1 VPIEAGLAVLEWR
14 GVKMNYQSCKLLTVL
29 LTTSLLCAASFG
41 EDKKENSKEETKM
54 KSIYDFKVADIDG
67 NDVNLADYKGKV
79 LLVVN
84 VASKCGFT
92 PQYKGL
98 ENIYRQ
104 YKDKGFE
111 ILGFP
116 SNDFLGQEP
125 GTNEQIKSF
134 CQLNYNVSF
143 PMFSKISVKGKDI
156 HPLYKFL
163 TDKSTD
169 PNFAGGITWNFNKF
183 LIDRKGNIINR
194 FGSRTEPQSP
204 ETIKAIEEALK

>member
-1 VPIEAGLAVLEWR
+1 
-14 GVKMNYQSCKLLTVL
+14 MNYKCAFGHIRQ
-29 LTTSLLCAASFG
+29 LLCILPVIALLAAAAG
-41 EDKKENSKEETKM
+41 GGDKKESPKEEKQM
-54 KSIYDFKVADIDG
+54 KSVYDFKVADIDG

-79 LLVVN
+79 LLIVN

-111 ILGFP
+111 ILAFP
-116 SNDFLGQEP
+116 SNDFMGQEP
-125 GTNEQIKSF
+125 GTNEQIKTF
-134 CQLNYNVSF
+134 CQLNYQISF
-143 PMFSKISVKGKDI
+143 PLFSKISVKGENI

-163 TDKSTD
+163 TEKSTD
-169 PNFAGGITWNFNKF
+169 PKFAGGITWNFNKF

-194 FGSRTEPQSP
+194 FDSKTEPQNP
-204 ETIKAIEEALK
+204 EVIKAIEDALR

>member
-1 VPIEAGLAVLEWR
+1 
-14 GVKMNYQSCKLLTVL
+14 MNYQKRRLLIFLPVIAL
-29 LTTSLLCAASFG
+29 LAAAAGG
-41 EDKKENSKEETKM
+41 EDKKESPKKETQM
-54 KSIYDFKVADIDG
+54 KSVYDFKVADIDG

-79 LLVVN
+79 LLIVN

-98 ENIYRQ
+98 ESIYRQ

-163 TDKSTD
+163 TEKSTD
-169 PNFAGGITWNFNKF
+169 PKFAGGITWNFNKF
-183 LIDRKGNIINR
+183 LIDRNGNIINR
-194 FGSRTEPQSP
+194 FGSKTEPQNP
-204 ETIKAIEEALK
+204 EVIKAIEDALK

>member
-1 VPIEAGLAVLEWR
+1 
-14 GVKMNYQSCKLLTVL
+14 M
-29 LTTSLLCAASFG
+29 TSV
-41 EDKKENSKEETKM
+41 
-54 KSIYDFKVADIDG
+54 YDFKVTDIDG

-79 LLVVN
+79 LLIVN

-116 SNDFLGQEP
+116 SNDFMGQEP
-125 GTNEQIKSF
+125 ETNEQIKSF

-143 PMFSKISVKGKDI
+143 PMFAKISVKGRDI

-163 TDKSTD
+163 TEKSTD
-169 PNFAGGITWNFNKF
+169 PNFSGGITWNFNKF

-194 FGSRTEPQSP
+194 FGSRAEPQNT
-204 ETIKAIEEALK
+204 ETIKAIEDALK

>member
-1 VPIEAGLAVLEWR
+1 LSAVSGNEA
-14 GVKMNYQSCKLLTVL
+14 
-29 LTTSLLCAASFG
+29 
-41 EDKKENSKEETKM
+41 KKESQKEEKQM

-79 LLVVN
+79 LLILN

-111 ILGFP
+111 ILAFP
-116 SNDFLGQEP
+116 SNDFMGQEP
-125 GTNEQIKSF
+125 GTNKEIKSF
-134 CQLNYNVSF
+134 CQLNYQASF
-143 PMFSKISVKGKDI
+143 PLFSKISVKGKDI

-163 TDKSTD
+163 TEKSTD

-183 LIDRKGNIINR
+183 LIDRNGNIINR
-194 FGSRTEPQSP
+194 FGSRAEPQSP
-204 ETIKAIEEALK
+204 EVIKAIEDALK

>member
-1 VPIEAGLAVLEWR
+1 
-14 GVKMNYQSCKLLTVL
+14 MNYNHALCHIMKVL
-29 LTTSLLCAASFG
+29 LILPVIVLLPAACG
-41 EDKKENSKEETKM
+41 EDKKESPKEEKQM

-67 NDVNLADYKGKV
+67 NDVNLADYKDKV
-79 LLVVN
+79 LLIVN

-104 YKDKGFE
+104 YKDRGFE
-111 ILGFP
+111 VLAFP
-116 SNDFLGQEP
+116 SNDFMGQEP

-143 PMFSKISVKGKDI
+143 PLFSKISVKGKDI

-163 TDKSTD
+163 TEKGTD
-169 PNFAGGITWNFNKF
+169 PKFAGGITWNFNKF
-183 LIDRKGNIINR
+183 LIDRKGNIIDR
-194 FGSRTEPQSP
+194 FDSKTEPQNP
-204 ETIKAIEEALK
+204 EVIKAIEEALR

>member
-1 VPIEAGLAVLEWR
+1 
-14 GVKMNYQSCKLLTVL
+14 MNYANRIRLILSVLSVIALLVA
-29 LTTSLLCAASFG
+29 AASG
-41 EDKKENSKEETKM
+41 ENKKGSPKKETHMTSV
-54 KSIYDFKVADIDG
+54 YDFKVTDIDG

-79 LLVVN
+79 LLIVN

-116 SNDFLGQEP
+116 SNDFMGQEP
-125 GTNEQIKSF
+125 ETNEQIKSF

-143 PMFSKISVKGKDI
+143 PMFAKISVKGRDI

-163 TDKSTD
+163 TEKSTD
-169 PNFAGGITWNFNKF
+169 PNFSGGITWNFNKF

-194 FGSRTEPQSP
+194 FGSRAEPQNT
-204 ETIKAIEEALK
+204 ETIKAIEDALK

>member
-1 VPIEAGLAVLEWR
+1 
-14 GVKMNYQSCKLLTVL
+14 MNYKCAFDHIRQ
-29 LTTSLLCAASFG
+29 LLCILPVIALLSAVSG
-41 EDKKENSKEETKM
+41 NEAKKESQKEEKQM

-79 LLVVN
+79 LLILN

-111 ILGFP
+111 ILAFP
-116 SNDFLGQEP
+116 SNDFMGQEP
-125 GTNEQIKSF
+125 GTNKEIKSF
-134 CQLNYNVSF
+134 CQLNYQASF
-143 PMFSKISVKGKDI
+143 PLFSKISVKGKDI

-163 TDKSTD
+163 TEKSTD

-183 LIDRKGNIINR
+183 LIDRNGNIINR
-194 FGSRTEPQSP
+194 FGSRAEPQNT
-204 ETIKAIEEALK
+204 EVIKSIEDALR

>member
-1 VPIEAGLAVLEWR
+1 MNCKYALFNSRQLLRILPVIALLAAAAG
-14 GVKMNYQSCKLLTVL
+14 
-29 LTTSLLCAASFG
+29 G
-41 EDKKENSKEETKM
+41 EDKKENPKKETHM
-54 KSIYDFKVADIDG
+54 TGIYDFKVADIDG

-79 LLVVN
+79 LLIVN

-111 ILGFP
+111 ILAFP
-116 SNDFLGQEP
+116 SNDFMGQEP
-125 GTNEQIKSF
+125 GTNEQIKTF
-134 CQLNYNVSF
+134 CQLNYQVSF
-143 PMFSKISVKGKDI
+143 PLFAKISVKGKDI

-163 TDKSTD
+163 TEKSTN
-169 PNFAGGITWNFNKF
+169 PKFAGGITWNFNKF
-183 LIDRKGNIINR
+183 LIDRNGNIVNR

-204 ETIKAIEEALK
+204 EVIKAIEDALK